1 MPDSTSEAILK
12 AFLMALEAAKPA
24 GARVERNA
32 VLPDRIPSAGLLIL
46 RDGDPGDPET
56 LLSPTHYIF
65 QHVAEV
71 DVLVEGRANVREA
84 TFDALKQSVAAA
96 VAADRTLGGLC
107 DWIETV
113 APAPLEL
120 PLEGADAIKGA
131 TIGVVLHYQTDD
143 PLT

>member
-1 MPDSTSEAILK
+1 MADSTSEAILK
-12 AFLMALEAAKPA
+12 ALLVALEAAKPA

-32 VLPDRIPSAGLLIL
+32 TLPERIPAAGLLIL

-56 LLSPTHYIF
+56 LLSPPSYIYE
-65 QHVAEV
+65 HVAEI
-71 DVLVEGRANVREA
+71 DVLSEGRAPEREA
-84 TFDALKQSVAAA
+84 VFDALKQSIAAA
-96 VAADRTLGGLC
+96 LAADRTLNGLC
-107 DWIETV
+107 DWIEAI

-131 TIGVVLHYQTDD
+131 TVGVVLHYATND

>member
-1 MPDSTSEAILK
+1 MPDSTSEAILM
-12 AFLMALEAAKPA
+12 ALLAALEAARPA

-32 VLPDRIPSAGLLIL
+32 TLPDRIPAAGLLIL
-46 RDGDPGDPET
+46 RDGDPGDPEV
-56 LLSPTHYIF
+56 LLSPTCYIY

-71 DVLVEGRANVREA
+71 DLLVEDRAPARDA
-84 TFDALKQSVAAA
+84 TFDTLKQSIASAL
-96 VAADRTLGGLC
+96 AADRTLGGRC
-107 DWIETV
+107 DWIEAL

-131 TIGVVLHYQTDD
+131 TVGVVLHYQTDD